1 MKLTAQDWRKL
12 QLPLITFGVALI
24 IATLLYSAT
33 DARLIKVNESLQK
46 QQSALSQARNRYQT
60 SGAEKDNIVQYLPK
74 YQQLIQQGFVGEE
87 QRVDWIDDLRD
98 INMRYKFFGISYDIG
113 TMQDYKPAFPLDV
126 GNFRLH
132 RSTMKLTLAMLH
144 EEDLLTLFQ
153 ALPQEQNPP
162 FMLRDCTI
170 TKVDGGGR
178 GKFLPNLNS
187 VCEIDWLTV
196 TEPNTGNGA
205 VQP

>member
-33 DARLIKVNESLQK
+33 DARMVKAQQDLQSQK
-46 QQSALSQARNRYQT
+46 NALNQARSRYQT
-60 SGAEKDNIVQYLPK
+60 SGAEKDNIVQHLPM
-74 YQQLIQQGFVGEE
+74 YQKLIQQGFIGEE
-87 QRVDWIDDLRD
+87 QRVDWIDDLRN
-98 INMRYKFFGISYDIG
+98 INMRYKFFGVSYDIG
-113 TMQDYKPAFPLDV
+113 TMQDYKPTFPLDT
-126 GNFRLH
+126 GNFKLH
-132 RSTMKLTLAMLH
+132 HSTMKLTLAMLH
-144 EEDLLTLFQ
+144 EGDLFTLFQ

-162 FMLRDCTI
+162 HLLRDCTI

-196 TEPNTGNGA
+196 TEPNGNGGA
-205 VQP
+205 HP